1 MHPFDWMIVFLYFVL
16 SFGIAVCYS
25 NKAGKSTEEFF
36 LSGRNLPWWLA
47 GTSMVAT
54 TFAADTPLAVTE
66 LVAQHGIAGNWL
78 WWNFLFGSM
87 LTVFFFARLWRRA
100 GVVTDVEF
108 IELRYSGKPASFLRG
123 FRAIYLGLFINTVIM
138 GWVNVALS
146 AILIGMFDIEFS
158 QVIYYVF
165 AAMLFVAVYS
175 ALSGLWGVVVTDL
188 LQFAIAM
195 TGSILMA
202 VIVLRLPQVGGI
214 SGLKS
219 QLPNWMFQFTPS
231 VGSSMEISVS
241 QGVLSLSVSAFVAY
255 IFVQWWAAWYPGSEP
270 GGGGYVAQRMMSA
283 KNEKHAFWATLW
295 FTVAHY
301 CLRPWPWILVAL
313 SSLILYPDL
322 AMEDRKLGYV
332 YVMRDFL
339 PVGVRGLLVAAFL
352 AAYMSTIATQLNWGT
367 SYVVNDFYKRFLHR
381 SGSEKHYVF
390 VSRVVTLVL
399 MLASILITLVIQ
411 TISGAWQ
418 FIIEAGAGLGLVLI
432 LRFYWWR
439 INAWSELVA
448 TVTPFMV
455 YAYMKVFTNVIFPE
469 TLFYIV
475 GFTTVAWLLVTF
487 LTPPVERQH
496 LIEFY
501 QRVRPGGIGWKA
513 VQKDVPDCA
522 NNSGFGWVFVDWICG
537 VLLVYMT
544 LFGVGKVILGE
555 FFIGVSLLFLALLA
569 AAVIYW
575 DLSRR
580 GWEEVIK

>member
-1 MHPFDWMIVFLYFVL
+1 MHPFDWMIVFLYFAL
-16 SFGIAVCYS
+16 SFGIAVYYS

-36 LSGRNLPWWLA
+36 LSGRQLPWWLA

-66 LVAQHGIAGNWL
+66 LVAKHGIAGNWL

-202 VIVLRLPQVGGI
+202 VVVLRLPQVGGI

-219 QLPNWMFQFTPS
+219 QLPSWMFQFTPS
-231 VGSSMEISVS
+231 VGSSIGISVS

-255 IFVQWWAAWYPGSEP
+255 IFVQWWAAWYPGAEP

-339 PVGVRGLLVAAFL
+339 PVGIRGLLVAAFL

-381 SGSEKHYVF
+381 SGSEKHYVL

-399 MLASILITLVIQ
+399 MFTSILITLVIQ

-439 INAWSELVA
+439 INAWSELAA
-448 TVTPFMV
+448 TATPFMV

-475 GFTTVAWLLVTF
+475 GFTTVCWLLVTF

-501 QRVRPGGIGWKA
+501 QRVRPGGIGWRA
-513 VQKDVPDCA
+513 VQKDVPDLE

-555 FFIGVSLLFLALLA
+555 FFIGISLLFLALLA

-580 GWEEVIK
+580 GWEEVRK